1 MTIEQLEN
9 YRANKVELSA
19 ITEEIEGSE
28 EVIGVQSAVKFPYA
42 VHTVTQ
48 SGIPGTPANVRL
60 LERQHSLDAACKAV
74 ENYVEQITDD
84 KIRAMIRL
92 KYMRLRGR
100 DFTWLEIAVRFG
112 YTDEGTPRKKI
123 RQYVQN
129 GG

>member
-1 MTIEQLEN
+1 MTIDQLEN

-28 EVIGVQSAVKFPYA
+28 EVIGVQSAAKFPYA

-60 LERQHSLDAACKAV
+60 LERQHSRDAACKAV

-100 DFTWLEIAVRFG
+100 DLTWLEIAVRFG

-129 GG
+129 DG